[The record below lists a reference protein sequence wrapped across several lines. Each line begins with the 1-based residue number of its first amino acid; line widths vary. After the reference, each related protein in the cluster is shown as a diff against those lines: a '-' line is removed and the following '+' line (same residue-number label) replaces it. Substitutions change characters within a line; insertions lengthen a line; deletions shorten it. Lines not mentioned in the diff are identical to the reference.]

1 MCRATPHQERI
12 LLTKEKEKMNNEM
25 TFYLIIASLI
35 TIGIWLGA
43 LSIITIYQEIKIN
56 ALERKIKS
64 K

>member
-1 MCRATPHQERI
+1 
-12 LLTKEKEKMNNEM
+12 MNTEM

-56 ALERKIKS
+56 ELERKIEK
-64 K
+64 